1 VGDHFGAEDY
11 RRVRDLVRGPTSPPP
26 TAGTARSIDDV
37 TDTVTRNVMQDLD
50 VTLEPRAL

>member
-1 VGDHFGAEDY
+1 MGDHFGAEDY